1 MGEGALA
8 GRVVLVTGAASGVG
22 RGIALA
28 AAAAGA
34 SVALAVRR
42 PERADGVVT
51 ELEDRGDGKPIV
63 VACDLALPGTATRA
77 VDEVVTT
84 LGRLDAIVHSAASN
98 RSSLPVELE
107 HADLDEWD
115 EHRAIAVDA
124 AFELARA
131 GHAPLGDAH
140 GSMLLLASPAGISG
154 SDRLPFYAMAKGAQR
169 GFVKALAHE
178 WGPDGI
184 RVNALAPL
192 AMSPA
197 MQSAFEVEPTLE
209 QTLAGSIAL
218 GRLGDPE
225 HDIGPAAVFL
235 CSDDARYVTG
245 QTLVVSGGRF
255 TSL

>member
-1 MGEGALA
+1 MAERALT

-42 PERADGVVT
+42 PERADDVRA
-51 ELEDRGDGKPIV
+51 ELEHRGDGKPIV
-63 VACDLALPGTATRA
+63 VACDLTVPGTAARA
-77 VDEVVTT
+77 VDETVSR
-84 LGRLDAIVHSAASN
+84 LGRLDAVVHSAASN
-98 RSSLPVELE
+98 RSSVPVELE
-107 HADLDEWD
+107 HADLDHWD

-131 GHAPLGDAH
+131 GHGPLGETH
-140 GSMLLLASPAGISG
+140 GSMLLLTSPAGIAG
-154 SDRLPFYAMAKGAQR
+154 SDRLPFYAMAKAAQR

-197 MQSAFEVEPTLE
+197 MQAAFEAEPTLE
-209 QTLAGSIAL
+209 ETLAGSIAL

-235 CSDDARYVTG
+235 CRDDARYVTG